1 MTEVS
6 KSKPVRV
13 LAAVAAGS
21 ITLGSGLPL
30 ITPDQYDWIGPAA
43 GLLGLVITAGLA
55 KFTEDKVTPN
65 ENVAARALPSG
76 ETVAGDASPVP
87 TGAPV
92 DVTPVA
98 PTNWGP

>member
-1 MTEVS
+1 MAEVS
-6 KSKPVRV
+6 KSKPVRL

-65 ENVAARALPSG
+65 ENVGARLLPSG
-76 ETVAGDASPVP
+76 DMVAGDA
-87 TGAPV
+87 APIRNGVAV
-92 DVTPVA
+92 DVTEATPTDWA
-98 PTNWGP
+98 P